1 MMYHRIM
8 RTTVTLDDDVA
19 AEVDRLRRERGVGLS
34 EAVNLLVR
42 CGMAR
47 PRERAVFEQRASDM
61 GQRIDVADIGGVLE
75 LLDSD

>member
-1 MMYHRIM
+1 MYNPCM

-42 CGMAR
+42 SGMAR
-47 PRERAVFEQRASDM
+47 PRDRTVFEQRASDM